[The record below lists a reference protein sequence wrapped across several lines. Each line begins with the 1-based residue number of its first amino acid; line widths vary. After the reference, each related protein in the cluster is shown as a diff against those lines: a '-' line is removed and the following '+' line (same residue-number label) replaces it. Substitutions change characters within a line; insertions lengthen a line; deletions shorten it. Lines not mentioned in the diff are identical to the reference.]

1 MSHRFAQNHS
11 QYILKGNHKM
21 EPLQKLLP
29 SVYVF
34 SFIFI
39 GGWIIPS
46 VASSLKAQKSV
57 YEVITFNSSAES
69 NDNLTQSNS
78 ADCRF
83 ENIGLEDIKFI
94 NDNEMYIPAVNI
106 KMDSLQRLIII
117 NFVTICQNGTE
128 ELKRE
133 IFRQCSNGIHCA
145 HGFEIFS
152 NGSVLVYIDL
162 NELGTFELR
171 EGKLLSCTNSSNND
185 GINSIVDEGILMFK
199 RRHSPI
205 FSRIGSSISIVA
217 LIAHLIT
224 FCLVPILRNLPG
236 YNLAS
241 LSLALILSY
250 SFALI
255 GQIPEV
261 IGVFCIVSGVLQ
273 VNFLLTALLCMNVLS
288 FDILRTLKRSKS
300 KMVICSHNKE
310 RNQFIK
316 YSIYSWGL
324 PLLVSCI
331 SVMIDNTEGI
341 PSWIKPHFGR
351 WNICWITNS
360 KAKVIFFTTIG
371 VVVLLSN
378 TVFFVM
384 SAFIIKNN
392 TMKNASDQ
400 LKQTARLNFFLYVR
414 LGFLMGL
421 TRLVCI
427 IALLSNERI
436 VWTIFDVLQSLQG
449 VFIFLLFTCSRRVFK
464 YIRNKIS
471 PGTPQS
477 SATDI

>member
-1 MSHRFAQNHS
+1 
-11 QYILKGNHKM
+11 M
-21 EPLQKLLP
+21 EP
-29 SVYVF
+29 
-34 SFIFI
+34 
-39 GGWIIPS
+39 
-46 VASSLKAQKSV
+46 
-57 YEVITFNSSAES
+57 E
-69 NDNLTQSNS
+69 
-78 ADCRF
+78 
-83 ENIGLEDIKFI
+83 
-94 NDNEMYIPAVNI
+94 
-106 KMDSLQRLIII
+106 
-117 NFVTICQNGTE
+117 
-128 ELKRE
+128 
-133 IFRQCSNGIHCA
+133 
-145 HGFEIFS
+145 
-152 NGSVLVYIDL
+152 
-162 NELGTFELR
+162 TFELR
-171 EGKLLSCTNSSNND
+171 EGKILTCTNSSNND
-185 GINSIVDEGILMFK
+185 DINSIVDEGILMFK

-241 LSLALILSY
+241 LSLALILAY
-250 SFALI
+250 SLALI

-261 IGVFCIVSGVLQ
+261 TGVFCIVSGVLQ
-273 VNFLLTALLCMNVLS
+273 VNFLLTSLLCMNVLS
-288 FDILRTLKRSKS
+288 FDIWRTLKRSKS

-331 SVMIDNTEGI
+331 SVMIDNTEGV

-360 KAKVIFFTTIG
+360 KAKVIFFTTMG

-392 TMKNASDQ
+392 TMKNTSDQ

-414 LGFLMGL
+414 LGFMMGL
-421 TRLVCI
+421 TRLICI
-427 IALLSNERI
+427 IAILSNERI
-436 VWTIFDVLQSLQG
+436 FWIIFDVLRSLQG
-449 VFIFLLFTCSRRVFK
+449 LFIFLLFTCSRRVFK
-464 YIRNKIS
+464 YIRDKNS
-471 PGTPQS
+471 VRTPQT
-477 SATDI
+477 SATDS